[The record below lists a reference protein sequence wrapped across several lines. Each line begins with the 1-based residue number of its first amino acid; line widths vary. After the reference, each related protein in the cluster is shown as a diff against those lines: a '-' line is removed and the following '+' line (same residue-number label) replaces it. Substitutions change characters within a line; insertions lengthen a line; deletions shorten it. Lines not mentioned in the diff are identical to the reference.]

1 MHHTTQIKKF
11 MSRKSNFKKI
21 NILIKDSILSL
32 ALLTFMET
40 AVWPFKAGSLRSPT
54 IQLSNKSSHT
64 RAIKDSINLSIL
76 QVKTIFLI
84 TTKNVNSRQFFG
96 VCVTPGCVTIIQ
108 RAFYAKTSKMNCPFT
123 SLGELLFSYPSWIFH
138 VLYYNS
144 RALLRY
150 NDSYKIH
157 VPSRDFFL

>member
-1 MHHTTQIKKF
+1 
-11 MSRKSNFKKI
+11 MSTKSNFQKI
-21 NILIKDSILSL
+21 YILIKDSILSL

-40 AVWPFKAGSLRSPT
+40 AVRPFRAGSLRPPT
-54 IQLSNKSSHT
+54 IQLSNQSSHS

-76 QVKTIFLI
+76 QVNTIFLI

-108 RAFYAKTSKMNCPFT
+108 RAFYAKTSKMNCAFT
-123 SLGELLFSYPSWIFH
+123 SLGELLFNCPSWIFH
-138 VLYYNS
+138 MLCYNS
-144 RALLRY
+144 RALLGC